1 MSAIK
6 TSAASALAAAANAKQ
21 AKTNTPAKAPASPA
35 AARKPRTGTN
45 PLPKAQKAAV
55 APATQAAPQSLVAQG
70 VAQVAA
76 AATAT
81 PKAAKAPR
89 AVPTTLLTAGKVF
102 TPRTNQTGH
111 EGDKGRW
118 AQERNWNTVLT
129 LLSDNGGTAT
139 YDQLVAAIQA
149 DAEKGGYSATCNARG
164 FIQGRIRGNHLK
176 AVA

>member
-6 TSAASALAAAANAKQ
+6 TSAASALAAAAESKQ
-21 AKTNTPAKAPASPA
+21 AKTNTPANAPASA
-35 AARKPRTGTN
+35 KAARKPRTNTKA
-45 PLPKAQKAAV
+45 PTKAQKPGV
-55 APATQAAPQSLVAQG
+55 APATQAQPQSLVQ
-70 VAQVAA
+70 QLAA
-76 AATAT
+76 AAPAT